1 MTVEHT
7 FTDKNRDY
15 RTYRTICDDEGN
27 NYSQILFHKV
37 GWCIG
42 DRPDIT
48 ELQDNW
54 AEEIIQAIID
64 DYLQGDFAVTID
76 LENDEEEYRW
86 LNWKIMS
93 VWDGWS

>member
-1 MTVEHT
+1 MMGEYT

-15 RTYRTICDDEGN
+15 RTYHTMCDDNGN

-37 GWCIG
+37 KWNVC
-42 DRPDIT
+42 DRPDISD
-48 ELQDNW
+48 LQDSW
-54 AEEIIQAIID
+54 AEEIMQAIID
-64 DYLQGDFAVTID
+64 DYLQGDFEINID

-86 LNWKIMS
+86 LHWEIMN